1 MKLLIARILFNL
13 ELNTVPRTVY
23 TMNWNIKA
31 CKQMEVECTPFFL
44 LERDAQYVVC
54 QFAASGSLYAI
65 QNRYSTNENWW
76 LTLQWQLV
84 HGRRCLL
91 GAQLRQEL
99 NEASHLC

>member
-31 CKQMEVECTPFFL
+31 CKQMEGVHTFFL

-65 QNRYSTNENWW
+65 QNRYSTSENWW